1 MPLKSLLD
9 NKFEFMYQTKQPIS
23 DINNLPYWELE
34 EYIERLNKKNEEK
47 ERQQKKQNEE
57 HKKAQSNSGMGKF
70 NPSSIMN
77 KFK

>member
-1 MPLKSLLD
+1 MD

-47 ERQQKKQNEE
+47 EKQQKKQNEE
-57 HKKAQSNSGMGKF
+57 YKKMQNSGGVGNF
-70 NPSSIMN
+70 NPKSFMN